1 MFKALMKVQLASVIA
16 SLTRSSKGNEKRSAA
31 SGALIAVLFVFVAG
45 VLVFAFGAMFYAL
58 AAPMHSAS
66 LDWFYFAMA
75 ALTAFALCF
84 IGSVFTAQQQLFSAR
99 DNELLLAMPI
109 KPKFILGSRM
119 VMLLAID
126 YALEL
131 LVMAPAAVIWGV
143 QVGYSAAGVAALVV
157 GILLLPLL
165 VLTFTCIIAWVL
177 AAVSSRMRNKTIVTM
192 VLYLAFLAAYFYV
205 YMNFNNILTGLI
217 ANSAQ
222 LAGGVAVVYPVYA
235 FGQAIAA
242 GNLLHMAGFAAC
254 CAVPFAI
261 VYAVLSRGFLSV
273 TMRRPAAKKLV
284 YREQKLAVSSASG
297 ALLKKELRHFGANGM
312 YILNASL
319 GSILTIAA
327 AVALIIYRD
336 TLVTVL
342 GELPQGWTA
351 AFMTIALCFLC
362 ATDVISAPSI
372 SLEGK
377 TLWLLKKPAG
387 KAAHHTHEQGEPA
400 PGNSAPAHAHCLCL
414 LHHSPP
420 DGRRRRCGR
429 RAHPRAHV
437 RLWRA
442 AGRGDKPALPQVRL
456 HQRDGGHQKQHVRHD
471 NHVRLLGRAGR
482 AGDTLRRRAR
492 RRHRP
497 DGVPLH
503 LCRAARR
510 RLRCHVRLPRPGRR
524 APL

>member
-1 MFKALMKVQLASVIA
+1 
-16 SLTRSSKGNEKRSAA
+16 
-31 SGALIAVLFVFVAG
+31 
-45 VLVFAFGAMFYAL
+45 MFYAI
-58 AAPMHSAS
+58 AEPMHTMA

-119 VMLLAID
+119 VMLLAIN

-131 LVMAPAAVIWGV
+131 LVMLPAAVIWGV
-143 QVGYSAAGVAALVV
+143 KVGYSAVGVAALVL

-235 FGQAIAA
+235 FGQAIAG
-242 GNLLHMAGFAAC
+242 GNLLHLAGFAAC

-261 VYAVLSRGFLSV
+261 VCAVLSRSFLSV
-273 TMRRPAAKKLV
+273 TMHRPTAKKIV

-327 AVALIIYRD
+327 ARGAYNLPGHPHYGPGRPARGLD
-336 TLVTVL
+336 CCAHDHRAVL
-342 GELPQGWTA
+342 
-351 AFMTIALCFLC
+351 LC

-377 TLWLLKKPAG
+377 TLWLLKSLPVTPRTILMSKVNLHLTIALPPTLIASVCCIIALPMS
-387 KAAHHTHEQGEPA
+387 AAE
-400 PGNSAPAHAHCLCL
+400 
-414 LHHSPP
+414 
-420 DGRRRRCGR
+420 
-429 RAHPRAHV
+429 
-437 RLWRA
+437 A
-442 AGRGDKPALPQVRL
+442 AAVVIVPALMTLFGALLGVVTNLHFPQIRL
-456 HQRDGGHQKQHVRHD
+456 HKRDGSYQEQHVRDD
-471 NHVRLLGRAGR
+471 NHVRLLGRACR
-482 AGDTLRRRAR
+482 AGDPLR
-492 RRHRP
+492 H
-497 DGVPLH
+497 
-503 LCRAARR
+503 
-510 RLRCHVRLPRPGRR
+510 RPGRR
-524 APL
+524 AHRDGVYVHLCRPAGRSLRRHVHLSGPLRRRPLRSPVRALRS